1 MQVTTFYA
9 IPNPS
14 KLIITIV
21 MNSTEVRNPRR
32 KLDDKLPYVFSS
44 VLACAK
50 SAHMF
55 QKLSYLLCRLLS
67 LSFLT
72 NYSSSDSNER
82 H

>member
-1 MQVTTFYA
+1 MQVTTPYA

-21 MNSTEVRNPRR
+21 MNSTEVQNPWR
-32 KLDDKLPYVFSS
+32 KLDDELPYVFSS

-55 QKLSYLLCRLLS
+55 QKLSYS
-67 LSFLT
+67 LF
-72 NYSSSDSNER
+72 
-82 H
+82 